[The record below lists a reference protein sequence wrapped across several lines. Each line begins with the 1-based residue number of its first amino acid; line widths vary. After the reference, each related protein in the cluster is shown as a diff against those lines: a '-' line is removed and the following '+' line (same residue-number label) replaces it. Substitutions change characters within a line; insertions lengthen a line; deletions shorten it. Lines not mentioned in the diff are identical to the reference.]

1 MQPNFP
7 YYNTVDQIIHAEW
20 AIPQLARHQLLS
32 ESIQT
37 LWPDSH
43 PTKLIHVAGTGG
55 KGSTCRFLEVGLSTV
70 GMAGSY
76 MSPHIYD
83 YRERFSINGEFA
95 QQDDLT
101 ELWEVRIKPHCIHMA
116 SANPH
121 NVHTFLEVSVLLAL
135 ALFEKYRVAWAA
147 IETHVGGRYDWTRG
161 LDAAAS
167 LLTNVGSDHAQM
179 LGSEPWQRVMDKAG
193 IARPDVPFFTT
204 ETEPENL
211 AIIQA
216 ICQQEGAPLFVI
228 GSEEIDQ
235 FDQLLVRHDLLPL
248 SQSVLLN
255 ASYQRWNGA
264 LAFAAIRH
272 LSPKADEALVA
283 SQMAQARLLGRF
295 WQVDE
300 GIFADI
306 AHNVEKLTV
315 LTGEIEE
322 RFGDVDKILVLGAS
336 LNRAPQE
343 LFQSLA
349 RVAKSIII
357 TGATFKGQDPK
368 TIYSEIAPLF
378 PDTHMLVVAD
388 PRQALET
395 AKTLQSGDDIILL
408 TGSTYMIEQ
417 ALNPDPYLRHI
428 NDTFGWRMQTR
439 SEAQGTVQLKLP
451 LAAPVVR

>member
-1 MQPNFP
+1 MKPNFP

-20 AIPQLARHQLLS
+20 TIPQLARQQMLRN
-32 ESIQT
+32 SIEQ
-37 LWPDSH
+37 LWPNGH
-43 PTKLIHVAGTGG
+43 PTQLIHVAGTGG
-55 KGSTCRFLEVGLSTV
+55 KGSTCRFLEMGLMAVGS
-70 GMAGSY
+70 AGSY

-95 QQDDLT
+95 AQDELT
-101 ELWEVRIKPHCIHMA
+101 DAWETVVKPHCVQLA
-116 SANPH
+116 SHNPH

-135 ALFEKYRVAWAA
+135 TLFDRNAVKWAA

-167 LLTNVGSDHAQM
+167 LLTNVGSDHAHM
-179 LGSEPWQRVMDKAG
+179 LGSESWQRVMDKSG

-204 ETEPENL
+204 ETDPQSLE
-211 AIIQA
+211 IIEA
-216 ICQQEGAPLFVI
+216 ICQQEGAPLYTL
-228 GSEEIDQ
+228 GEEEINGFNAELQ
-235 FDQLLVRHDLLPL
+235 SNDLLPL
-248 SQSVLLN
+248 ADGALLD

-264 LAFAAIRH
+264 LAYHAVRH
-272 LSPKADEALVA
+272 LQPTVNKKQQLR
-283 SQMAQARLLGRF
+283 QMANARLLGRF

-300 GIFADI
+300 RIFADV

-315 LTGEIEE
+315 LADEIEQK
-322 RFGDVDKILVLGAS
+322 FGNVGKILILGAS
-336 LNRAPQE
+336 LNRVPRK
-343 LFQSLA
+343 LFETLA
-349 RVAKSIII
+349 QVAKSIII
-357 TGATFKGQDPK
+357 TGATFKGQDP
-368 TIYSEIAPLF
+368 TAVYDEIAPLL

-388 PRQALET
+388 PQQALQT
-395 AKTLQSGDDIILL
+395 AQTLMMDDDIILL

-451 LAAPVVR
+451 LASPVVR